1 MLNRK
6 KKVKEPIAIACDP
19 DQSGQAATRA
29 DSINEAGKQKKIIH
43 YYFLFL
49 FLFIASALHAQRILT
64 VEEAVASAL
73 QKNYDIILSRNDS
86 TIAAI
91 DYSYKN
97 AVFLPQLNAT
107 AGTLWNNNS
116 QKQTLADGS
125 HRDKSGLKSNNIS
138 SQLALNWTLFDGL
151 KMFVLRDKAEQLLE
165 LGELE
170 IKNQVVNTVATVL
183 NNYYN
188 IVRQKQQLR
197 SIEEQMSIDSERVRL
212 AQYRLD
218 VGVGIK
224 PDLLQSKIDLNA
236 QKAAQLQ
243 QQALI
248 EQLKEQ
254 LNQAMVVPQFTMYD
268 VVDTITINTQ
278 ISLGEVMNA
287 AGKNPSLMMAKK
299 NIDIA
304 NLTLKQTKADLYP
317 TISFNSAYNFGRTTN
332 QVVINNFSTLFN
344 QVQGVNYGF
353 TATIPIL
360 NNFNTRRLVKQAKWN
375 VGYQGIVYENQK
387 SITDLNVINAFQ
399 NYEQQKKALALEEE
413 NIVLARENLDI
424 VFETYKLGAAT
435 LIQLKLAQN
444 SLADAENRLIE
455 ARYNAKISE
464 TELMRL
470 SGQLLH

>member
-6 KKVKEPIAIACDP
+6 KKVQESEVC
-19 DQSGQAATRA
+19 
-29 DSINEAGKQKKIIH
+29 KQKRAIH
-43 YYFLFL
+43 HFFLS
-49 FLFIASALHAQRILT
+49 LFILTASSSYAQRVLT
-64 VEEAVASAL
+64 VEEAVANAL

-97 AVFLPQLNAT
+97 AVFLPQLNAN

-165 LGELE
+165 FGELE
-170 IKNQVVNTVATVL
+170 IKNQVVNTVATVI

-254 LNQAMVVPQFTMYD
+254 LNQAMAVPQFTMYD
-268 VVDTITINTQ
+268 VMDTITIDTQ

-287 AGKNPSLMMAKK
+287 AEKNPSIMMAKK

-317 TISFNSAYNFGRTTN
+317 IISFNSAYNFGRTTN

-344 QVQGVNYGF
+344 QVQGFNYGF
-353 TATIPIL
+353 SATIPIL
-360 NNFNTRRLVKQAKWN
+360 NNLNTRRLVKQAKWN
-375 VGYQGIVYENQK
+375 VGYQNIVYENQR
-387 SITDLNVINAFQ
+387 SVTGLNVINAFQ

-413 NIVLARENLDI
+413 NILLARENLDI

-435 LIQLKLAQN
+435 LLQLKLAQN

-455 ARYNAKISE
+455 ARYNAKVSE

-470 SGQLLH
+470 SGQLIK

>member
-6 KKVKEPIAIACDP
+6 TKVQVSEVC
-19 DQSGQAATRA
+19 
-29 DSINEAGKQKKIIH
+29 KQKGIIH
-43 YYFLFL
+43 YFFL
-49 FLFIASALHAQRILT
+49 FLFIFIGSISCAQRILT
-64 VEEAVASAL
+64 VEEAVAGAL

-91 DYSYKN
+91 DYSYRN
-97 AVFLPQLNAT
+97 AVFLPRLNAN
-107 AGTLWNNNS
+107 AGALWNNNS
-116 QKQTLADGS
+116 QKQILADGS
-125 HRDKSGLKSNNIS
+125 KRDQSGLRSNNIN
-138 SQLALNWTLFDGL
+138 SQVALNWTLFDGL
-151 KMFVLRDKAEQLLE
+151 RMFVLRDKAEQLLE
-165 LGELE
+165 FGELE
-170 IKNQVVNTVATVL
+170 VKNQIVNTVASVI

-243 QQALI
+243 QLALI

-254 LNQAMVVPQFTMYD
+254 LNQAMALPQFTIYD
-268 VVDTITINTQ
+268 VVDTITINTG

-287 AGKNPSLMMAKK
+287 AEKNPSMLLAKK

-304 NLTLKQTKADLYP
+304 NLAVKETKAALYP
-317 TISFNSAYNFGRTTN
+317 TVSFNSAYNFNRTTN

-344 QVQGVNYGF
+344 QVQGYNYGF

-360 NNFNTRRLVKQAKWN
+360 NNLNTRRLIKQAKWN
-375 VGYQGIVYENQK
+375 VGYQNILYESQK
-387 SITDLNVINAFQ
+387 SLTDLSVINAFQ

-413 NIVLARENLDI
+413 NILLARENLDI
-424 VFETYKLGAAT
+424 VFQTYKLGAAT
-435 LIQLKLAQN
+435 LLQLKLAQN

-455 ARYNAKISE
+455 ARYNAKLSE

-470 SGQLLH
+470 SGRLVR

>member
-6 KKVKEPIAIACDP
+6 KKVQESLTLRSGCRHLSSACD
-19 DQSGQAATRA
+19 ATRV
-29 DSINEAGKQKKIIH
+29 DSSNGAGNQRKIIH
-43 YYFLFL
+43 HFFLC
-49 FLFIASALHAQRILT
+49 LFIFTASSSYAQRILT
-64 VEEAVASAL
+64 VEEAVANAL

-116 QKQTLADGS
+116 QKQTLADGTK
-125 HRDKSGLKSNNIS
+125 RDKSGLKSNNIT
-138 SQLALNWTLFDGL
+138 SQIALNWTLFDGL

-165 LGELE
+165 FGELE
-170 IKNQVVNTVATVL
+170 IKNQVVNTVATVI

-254 LNQAMVVPQFTMYD
+254 F
-268 VVDTITINTQ
+268 
-278 ISLGEVMNA
+278 
-287 AGKNPSLMMAKK
+287 MM
-299 NIDIA
+299 
-304 NLTLKQTKADLYP
+304 
-317 TISFNSAYNFGRTTN
+317 
-332 QVVINNFSTLFN
+332 
-344 QVQGVNYGF
+344 
-353 TATIPIL
+353 
-360 NNFNTRRLVKQAKWN
+360 W
-375 VGYQGIVYENQK
+375 
-387 SITDLNVINAFQ
+387 
-399 NYEQQKKALALEEE
+399 
-413 NIVLARENLDI
+413 
-424 VFETYKLGAAT
+424 
-435 LIQLKLAQN
+435 
-444 SLADAENRLIE
+444 
-455 ARYNAKISE
+455 
-464 TELMRL
+464 
-470 SGQLLH
+470 

>member
-6 KKVKEPIAIACDP
+6 KKAQVSEVC
-19 DQSGQAATRA
+19 
-29 DSINEAGKQKKIIH
+29 KQKRIIH
-43 YYFLFL
+43 YLFL
-49 FLFIASALHAQRILT
+49 LFFIFIASASYAQRILT
-64 VEEAVASAL
+64 VEEAVANAL

-91 DYSYKN
+91 DYSYRN
-97 AVFLPQLNAT
+97 AVFLPRVNAT
-107 AGTLWNNNS
+107 AGAIWNNNS
-116 QKQTLADGS
+116 QKQTLADGTK
-125 HRDKSGLKSNNIS
+125 REQSGLKSNNIN
-138 SQLALNWTLFDGL
+138 SQVALNWTLFDGL
-151 KMFVLRDKAEQLLE
+151 RMFVLRDKAEQLLE
-165 LGELE
+165 FGELE
-170 IKNQVVNTVATVL
+170 IKNQIVNTVATVM

-254 LNQAMVVPQFTMYD
+254 LNQAMAAPQFTMYD
-268 VVDTITINTQ
+268 VVDTITINTG

-287 AGKNPSLMMAKK
+287 AEKNPFMLLAKK

-304 NLTLKQTKADLYP
+304 NLTVKETKAGLYP
-317 TISFNSAYNFGRTTN
+317 TVSFNSAYNFNRTTN
-332 QVVINNFSTLFN
+332 KVVINNFSTLFN
-344 QVQGVNYGF
+344 QVQGFNYGF

-360 NNFNTRRLVKQAKWN
+360 NNFNTRRLIKQAKWN
-375 VGYQGIVYENQK
+375 VGYQNIVYESQR
-387 SITDLNVINAFQ
+387 SITDLSVINAFQ

-413 NIVLARENLDI
+413 NILLARENLDI
-424 VFETYKLGAAT
+424 VFQTYKLGAAT
-435 LIQLKLAQN
+435 LLQLKLAQN

-455 ARYNAKISE
+455 ARYNAKLSE

-470 SGQLLH
+470 SGTLLR